1 MARGGKDK
9 IQEAKEM
16 TYFKGDQRHIARGGG
31 KKNSQSGMIGW
42 ASLMCNVNRSLES
55 TVFFYNH

>member
-31 KKNSQSGMIGW
+31 KRNSQSGMIG
-42 ASLMCNVNRSLES
+42 
-55 TVFFYNH
+55 